1 MQGRQLDCKFH
12 CEELDAL
19 SAHLARNGATL
30 RKISDDVDHYYD
42 VPSGSLKVRV
52 TRPADM
58 PDSTPKAG
66 LIAYTRHTA
75 EVGANCGYIVI
86 DVPEPVEMLAALSLV
101 LRSAGTVS
109 KTREAWQ
116 WDSSRI
122 HLDKV
127 AEIGGFVECE
137 TPIIDGDEVSALK
150 QQDDAIGL
158 VGSFVGTSEAMSYID
173 MVTYRQTHAQW
184 RS

>member
-1 MQGRQLDCKFH
+1 MQGRILDCKFH
-12 CEELDAL
+12 CEDVDAL
-19 SAHLARNGATL
+19 STHLARSGATL

-52 TRPADM
+52 SRPADM
-58 PDSTPKAG
+58 PDAAPKAG
-66 LIAYTRHTA
+66 LVAYTRHTA
-75 EVGANCGYIVI
+75 EVGANCGFIVI

-116 WDSSRI
+116 WGESRI

-137 TPIIDGDEVSALK
+137 TPITDGDEVGALK
-150 QQDDAIGL
+150 RQDDVIGL
-158 VGSFVGTSEAMSYID
+158 VEAFVGVSEAMSYID
-173 MVTYRQTHAQW
+173 MITYRHTHAQW
-184 RS
+184 RN